1 MRKIYFLLIT
11 LVVLGKVS
19 DAQVTVTGGSTA
31 TYSNVNAAFAAIN
44 AGTHFGSILIDI
56 TASTIEGPT
65 GYLPTPLNASG
76 QGPANY
82 TSIVLRPSATATIA
96 GDVATGRGVLELD
109 GVDNFTFDGD
119 IIGGPVQRDLTISC
133 TASLNVAAT
142 AAIRFIGRT
151 TLGLGTSNNTIKNC
165 VISGN
170 TPGNDGV
177 SGSTVANS
185 YGVYAGN
192 NAVALTSGSLG
203 DNYDSF
209 TITNNEFIKAYF
221 GLYIGSTTTN
231 PGDNNLINNNIF
243 GSAATGLNLTNRG
256 VLLSNLVTSTVTLN
270 EIFNMK
276 VSTSI
281 SNAALEISGA
291 SSNSVII
298 SRNKI
303 YSIWST
309 STGGWGAYGISLIG
323 GNNHLLT
330 NNVIYDINTTNYNS
344 LSTTFQAFGIR
355 ITSGTGHKIYY
366 NSVNLFGPLVGGSTT
381 NAYNAAF
388 MVSSTA
394 VTGLDIRNN
403 VFNNKM
409 TTTATSAKL
418 YAMWFPASY
427 NFLNATINNN
437 AYMVT
442 NDAIHFVG
450 KIGTTALTN
459 DLSNLAAWQA
469 FSQVNNATN
478 DIQSVPPLNTNAPF
492 ISDVNLNFN
501 ANTITPIESGAILI
515 PALGTNIDYNANVR
529 PLAGIN
535 PNTNPD
541 MGAYEFDGLAG
552 VATDAGV
559 IALVNP
565 LANGCY
571 SAAENVVVTIK
582 NYGTAAISSIP
593 VQLVVSGAINQTLTG
608 TYAGTIAPSATF
620 NFSLGTINM
629 SAAGVYSFNATT
641 NLPGDLNTPN
651 DAMSQA
657 TRTVIAPSPI
667 PQFVDFTGF
676 TGANLPTPFPLWNE
690 SAGSAVPSGTTSSWT
705 SQAAL
710 NNATNTNA
718 RVFLSATAAN
728 EWIVGPKI
736 LATANTNISF
746 DAALTLN
753 TTSPF
758 TPATMGSDD
767 KLRVMVS
774 TDCGVS
780 YSPIFTVSAAN
791 SLGTNFTNFTVPL
804 GAYAGQN
811 IIVALLAQDG
821 PVDDPEAYYFQL
833 DNINLY
839 NASPTDAGISG
850 FVTPGNACYTAAE
863 PIIVTVNN
871 YGTAAISNF
880 SVNAWVSGA
889 VTQTLTATYTGTL
902 AVAASGTLN
911 LGTVNM
917 TTPGQYNFKGFT
929 SLTGDL
935 NNINDTIAIVK
946 TALPLGTLP
955 QSVSFTGYTGANL
968 TTVFPDWREGD
979 GALLPNGTTSSWI
992 NQANFPASGN
1002 VNARVFL
1009 SAAANTEWIVGPKVL
1024 ATASTQVSFDAGLT
1038 LGTTSPFVAG
1048 TMGSDDK
1055 VLLMISN
1062 DCGASFTPIFTISAT
1077 NSLTANFTNFNVSL
1091 SAYAGQEIIVG
1102 FLATDGP
1109 IDDPESYYFHLDN
1122 INLYN
1127 NSSTDGGVT
1136 AVLSPTINAC
1146 LSANEPIIVTV
1157 KNFGLASLS
1166 NFPVTAVITGPL
1178 SATLTSNFTGTLA
1191 PGASTSFTI
1200 GTANMNVAGSYTV
1213 DASTNVAGD
1222 ANGFNNSSSLF
1233 TTLSPAFGIT
1243 GGNLICTSG
1252 SATLSVVGAA
1262 STYTWFNSSTSSSIV
1277 VNPTSTTTYS
1287 ALGTGGPNNCQVSA
1301 FFTVTV
1307 NNPTITAVGAAV
1319 CGTAAV
1325 ATLSANAFAPVTW
1338 YATSTPTNPLATG
1351 NTFTASA
1358 ATTTTYYAQANSTNT
1373 GSIATTYTAGNG
1385 SNGNMFDV
1393 TALSAITINSV
1404 DVMISSVAIST
1415 VEVWYRVGSF
1425 VGFESSNTGWTL
1437 AGTGVVMGAGN
1448 GNPVPLNVNLGINIP
1463 SGQTYG
1469 LYVTANGGATFGYSN
1484 GTAVGNL
1491 FTQNSDLSIFEG
1503 KGGSYFAVTIAT
1515 RVWNGNIHYTKQGC
1529 SSPIVPVTLT
1539 VSSSPTITLGASQ
1552 TSVCAGSTVNIGSTG
1567 ANTYTWSTGANGA
1580 LISPTINAT
1589 TTYSVIGETAPGC
1602 SATASIQITANALP
1616 TVAVASSN
1624 SILCNGQTATL
1635 TASGANTYV
1644 WSTTSTNTVIT
1655 VAPTSNTTYT
1665 VTGTGANGCTK
1676 AIAFTQSVTTCVGI
1690 DANSSFSNLINVFPN
1705 PSNGLINTEFNFE
1718 GNKELV
1724 IMNAVG
1730 QIIKTI
1736 KTTNN
1741 SEVIDLREYAKGIYF
1756 VKIMSG
1762 NSSANYRII
1771 TE

>member
-1 MRKIYFLLIT
+1 MKKIYLIT
-11 LVVLGKVS
+11 LGLLLSVITVLNG
-19 DAQVTVTGGSTA
+19 QVTVTGGSTA

-44 AGTHFGSILIDI
+44 AGTHFGAILIDI
-56 TASTIEGPT
+56 TSSTIEGST
-65 GYLPTPLNASG
+65 GYLPTPLLANG

-82 TSIVLRPSATATIA
+82 TSIILRPSATATIT

-133 TASLNVAAT
+133 TASLNIAAT

-151 TLGLGTSNNTIKNC
+151 TLGLGATNNIIKNC
-165 VISGN
+165 IISGN
-170 TPGNDGV
+170 TPGNDGS

-185 YGVYAGN
+185 YGIYAGN
-192 NAVALTSGSLG
+192 NTLALNSGGLG
-203 DNYDSF
+203 DNYDNF
-209 TITNNEFIKAYF
+209 TITNNEFVKAYF

-243 GSAATGLNLTNRG
+243 GSTTTGLTLTNRG
-256 VLLSNLVTSTVTLN
+256 IMLANLVTSTVTLN

-276 VSTSI
+276 VSTSV
-281 SNAALEISGA
+281 SNAGFEITGA
-291 SSNSVII
+291 SSNSVTI

-303 YSIWST
+303 YSVWST
-309 STGGWGAYGISLIG
+309 SASGFGAYGISLIG

-330 NNVIYDINTTNYNS
+330 NNVIYDILTTNYNS

-366 NSVNLFGPLVGGSTT
+366 NSVNLFGALTAGSAT
-381 NAYNAAF
+381 NCYNASF
-388 MVSSTA
+388 MVSSTL

-403 VFNNKM
+403 VFNNKI
-409 TTTATSAKL
+409 TSNASTPRF
-418 YAMWFPASY
+418 YAIWFPASY
-427 NFLNATINNN
+427 NFVNATLNNN

-442 NDAIHFVG
+442 NDANHFVG
-450 KIGTTALTN
+450 KIGTTSLTN
-459 DLSNLAAWQA
+459 DLSNLAAWQS
-469 FSQVNNATN
+469 FSQVNNTSN
-478 DIQSVPPLNTNAPF
+478 DNASVPLLNTNAPF
-492 ISDVNLNFN
+492 ISDINLNFN
-501 ANTITPIESGAILI
+501 ANTVTPIESGAILI

-552 VATDAGV
+552 VATDAGI
-559 IALVNP
+559 IALTNP
-565 LANGCY
+565 LPNGCY
-571 SAAENVVVTIK
+571 TAAETAVVTIK
-582 NYGTAAISSIP
+582 NYGTTSISNIP
-593 VQLVVSGAINQTLTG
+593 VTLIVSGIINQTLTG
-608 TYAGTIAPSATF
+608 TYAGAIAPSGTF
-620 NFSLGTINM
+620 NYTIGTVNM

-641 NLPGDLNTPN
+641 NLPGDLNTSN

-657 TRTVIAPSPI
+657 TRTVIAASPI

-676 TGANLPTPFPLWNE
+676 SGANLPTPFPLWFE
-690 SAGSAVPSGTTSSWT
+690 SAGAAVPSGTTSSWT

-710 NNATNTNA
+710 NNAANTNA

-753 TTSPF
+753 TVNPF
-758 TPATMGSDD
+758 TSATMGSDD
-767 KLRVMVS
+767 RVRVMVS
-774 TDCGVS
+774 ANCGMS
-780 YSPIFTVSAAN
+780 YSPIFTVSTAN

-811 IIVALLAQDG
+811 IIVAILAQDG
-821 PVDDPEAYYFQL
+821 PIDDPESYYFHL

-839 NASPTDAGISG
+839 NASPADAGVSG
-850 FVTPGNACYTAAE
+850 FVTPGNTCYTSAE
-863 PIIVTVNN
+863 PVIVTVNN
-871 YGTAAISNF
+871 YGTSPISNF
-880 SVNAWVSGA
+880 AVTSWVSGA
-889 VTQTLTATYTGTL
+889 VTQTLTSTYAGTL
-902 AVAASGTLN
+902 AVAASGTIN
-911 LGTVNM
+911 LGNLNM
-917 TTPGQYNFKGFT
+917 TTAGQYNFKGFT

-935 NNINDTIAIVK
+935 NNINDTIITIK

-955 QSVSFTGYTGANL
+955 QFVNFTGYTGANL

-1009 SAAANTEWIVGPKVL
+1009 SATANTEWIVGPKVL
-1024 ATASTQVSFDAGLT
+1024 ATSSTQVSFDAGLT
-1038 LGTTSPFVAG
+1038 LGTTSPFTTG
-1048 TMGSDDK
+1048 IMGSDDK
-1055 VLLMISN
+1055 VILMVSTN
-1062 DCGASFTPIFTISAT
+1062 CGASFTPIFTISAT
-1077 NSLTANFTNFNVSL
+1077 NSLTASFTNFNISL
-1091 SAYAGQEIIVG
+1091 AAYSGQEIIVG

-1127 NSSTDGGVT
+1127 NSSIDGGVT
-1136 AVLSPTINAC
+1136 AILSPTVNAC
-1146 LSANEPIIVTV
+1146 LSTTEQIIVTV
-1157 KNFGLASLS
+1157 KNFGLAALS
-1166 NFPVTAVITGPL
+1166 NFPVTAVISGPL
-1178 SATLTSNFTGTLA
+1178 NTTITSNYTNTLA
-1191 PGASTSFTI
+1191 PGASASFTI
-1200 GTANMNVAGSYTV
+1200 GIANMNIAGNYTV
-1213 DASTNVAGD
+1213 DASTNIIGD
-1222 ANGFNNSSSLF
+1222 PNGFNNSSSLF

-1252 SATLSVVGAA
+1252 SATLSIVGAA
-1262 STYTWFNSSTSSSIV
+1262 STYTWFNNSNSNSIV

-1307 NNPTITAVGAAV
+1307 NNPTITTAGAAV

-1325 ATLSANAFAPVTW
+1325 GTLSANAFAPVTW

-1385 SNGNMFDV
+1385 SSGNMFDV

-1425 VGFESSNTGWTL
+1425 VGFESSNIGWTL

-1448 GNPVPLNVNLGINIP
+1448 GNPVPLNVNLGI
-1463 SGQTYG
+1463 
-1469 LYVTANGGATFGYSN
+1469 
-1484 GTAVGNL
+1484 
-1491 FTQNSDLSIFEG
+1491 
-1503 KGGSYFAVTIAT
+1503 
-1515 RVWNGNIHYTKQGC
+1515 
-1529 SSPIVPVTLT
+1529 
-1539 VSSSPTITLGASQ
+1539 
-1552 TSVCAGSTVNIGSTG
+1552 
-1567 ANTYTWSTGANGA
+1567 
-1580 LISPTINAT
+1580 
-1589 TTYSVIGETAPGC
+1589 
-1602 SATASIQITANALP
+1602 
-1616 TVAVASSN
+1616 
-1624 SILCNGQTATL
+1624 
-1635 TASGANTYV
+1635 
-1644 WSTTSTNTVIT
+1644 
-1655 VAPTSNTTYT
+1655 
-1665 VTGTGANGCTK
+1665 
-1676 AIAFTQSVTTCVGI
+1676 
-1690 DANSSFSNLINVFPN
+1690 
-1705 PSNGLINTEFNFE
+1705 
-1718 GNKELV
+1718 
-1724 IMNAVG
+1724 
-1730 QIIKTI
+1730 
-1736 KTTNN
+1736 
-1741 SEVIDLREYAKGIYF
+1741 
-1756 VKIMSG
+1756 
-1762 NSSANYRII
+1762 
-1771 TE
+1771 